1 MNDAHE
7 TRILIVDDNT
17 NNLGV
22 LYRYLD
28 DVGFEVLVSQDGER
42 AIRLAHQQRPDV
54 VLLDIMLPGID
65 GFETCRELKKS
76 DETSDIPVIFISA
89 LTDIED
95 KVRGFEAGGV
105 DYITKPFNQE
115 EVLARIN
122 AHVTIKRQREQLDE
136 LNATKDRLF
145 SVIGHD
151 LRGPFMGL
159 LGALQLLR
167 DSSHEMDAET
177 TRELIENLYGSAE
190 KTYHLLENLLEWSR
204 SQQRNTEI
212 APSTINLHRLV
223 TNTVQVFD
231 ATARQKSVSL
241 HVDID
246 ESLTVFA
253 DRDMVSTV
261 IRNLVN
267 NAIKFTKSEGG
278 VTISATGSLE
288 TVTVQIED
296 TGIGMP
302 QQEADQLFVMQGS
315 RSKPGTAGERGS
327 GLGLLLAQD
336 YVIRNGG
343 TISAT
348 SSPGEGS
355 TFTFTLPAAP
365 QSPEQ

>member
-1 MNDAHE
+1 MIEHTDA
-7 TRILIVDDNT
+7 RILIVDDNT
-17 NNLGV
+17 NNLAV

-42 AIRLAHQQRPDV
+42 AIHLARQQQPDV
-54 VLLDIMLPGID
+54 ILLDIMLPGIN
-65 GFETCRELKKS
+65 GFQTCQELKK
-76 DETSDIPVIFISA
+76 DETTSDIPVIFISA

-115 EVLARIN
+115 EVLARLN
-122 AHVTIKRQREQLDE
+122 AHLTIKRQREQLDH

-159 LGALQLLR
+159 LGALELLR
-167 DSSHEMDAET
+167 DSADQMDSET
-177 TRELIENLYGSAE
+177 THELIDSLYGSAE

-204 SQQRNTEI
+204 SQQRATEI
-212 APSTINLHRLV
+212 SPRTIPLRRLV
-223 TNTVQVFD
+223 QDTVEIFGASAQ
-231 ATARQKSVSL
+231 QKSVSL
-241 HVDID
+241 RVEID
-246 ESLTVFA
+246 PGIEVFA

-267 NAIKFTKSEGG
+267 NAIKFTGSEGG
-278 VTISATGSLE
+278 VTVRAQQEGE
-288 TVTVQIED
+288 TVTVSVAD
-296 TGIGMP
+296 TGVGMT
-302 QQEADQLFVMQGS
+302 EDQAEKLFRMSGG
-315 RSKPGTAGERGS
+315 RSHKGTAGEPGS

-336 YVIRNGG
+336 YVTRNGG

-348 SSPGEGS
+348 SVPGEGS
-355 TFTFTLPAAP
+355 TFAFTLPAAP
-365 QSPEQ
+365 KQPQT